1 MDSLDVSGLAQQ
13 IAARAMEEAKG
24 IINRAFD
31 GIGSTPPKG
40 KLTATITVPTGG
52 WKATDA
58 SAIKSKRGRKP
69 STETMRIVDA
79 LRGGMTNKD
88 AAAKYR
94 RTTQYMTILRTRYGL
109 PKRAYRK
116 AA

>member
-31 GIGSTPPKG
+31 TLAMPGIVSAAGRAAWDSESPVTLAAGRKV
-40 KLTATITVPTGG
+40 TA
-52 WKATDA
+52 
-58 SAIKSKRGRKP
+58 KRGRKT

-94 RTTQYMTILRTRYGL
+94 RTPQYMTILRTRYGL

-116 AA
+116 GA